1 MRLFPSSSTTSSCPL
16 LQEDLTKASR
26 YENIPLTAMW
36 QDIQGAN
43 SWNGLLDPIN
53 PVFKAEIL
61 RYGDFAQL
69 CYDAFD
75 IKLSTND
82 LGGCKYSLDKLF
94 ESCERPAHSGTSCSA
109 GYEVTKYLY
118 AETDALGRP
127 VEQSVWIGFIAV
139 CTDAEEIRR
148 LGRRDIVVAWRG
160 TETRQEWIQD
170 ARDILVPARLS
181 FSSFMHNVVKAG
193 FPTTPRLRNKVM
205 GHRLPSTVSLSDMG
219 VRVEKGFLSCYI
231 SKGEDSRC
239 ARDTVIS
246 EILRLVDKFK
256 DESLS
261 VTLTGHSLGAALATL
276 SSYDIKK
283 FLNSNFPERPLPV
296 TAFAFASPR
305 IGNRAFAMRMGE
317 LGVKV
322 LRLVNKRDVVP
333 KVPGFVFNEN
343 SWRWLTKLLDWLPW
357 TYCDVGVK
365 IVLDNNDIRNLDPA
379 YAHNLVVYRRLIEGY
394 VGVGRPFKSL
404 GAERTCSTCCGLL
417 IEDQIH

>member
-1 MRLFPSSSTTSSCPL
+1 MRILPSSSTTSSCPL
-16 LQEDLTKASR
+16 LQEDLTNPTR
-26 YENIPLTAMW
+26 YENIAHADMW
-36 QDIQGAN
+36 KDIQGEN
-43 SWNGLLDPIN
+43 YWKGLLDPMN
-53 PVFKAEIL
+53 PVLQKEIL
-61 RYGDFAQL
+61 RYGDFAEL

-82 LGGCKYSLDKLF
+82 LGGCKYGLDKLF
-94 ESCERPAHSGTSCSA
+94 ESCERARHSCSA

-127 VEQSVWIGFIAV
+127 TEQSVWIGFIAV
-139 CTDAEEIRR
+139 STDTEQIRR

-160 TETRQEWIQD
+160 TETRQEWMQD
-170 ARDILVPARLS
+170 ARDILVRARLS
-181 FSSFMHNVVKAG
+181 FSRFKHKVVKPG
-193 FPTTPRLRNKVM
+193 FPTTAPLRNKGL
-205 GHRLPSTVSLSDMG
+205 GHRLSSTARVSDKG

-283 FLNSNFPERPLPV
+283 FLNSKFSALTIPV
-296 TAFAFASPR
+296 TAFTFASPR
-305 IGNRAFAMRMGE
+305 VGNRAFALRMEE

-333 KVPGFVFNEN
+333 KVPGFLFNEN
-343 SWRWLTKLLDWLPW
+343 SWRWLTKLLDCLPW
-357 TYCDVGVK
+357 TYFHAGVP
-365 IVLDNNDIRNLDPA
+365 IILDNHDIRNFDPA
-379 YAHNLVVYRRLIEGY
+379 YAHSLTVYLHLIEGY
-394 VGVGRPFKSL
+394 VGEGRPFKSSGRRRPAPVVAL
-404 GAERTCSTCCGLL
+404 Y
-417 IEDQIH
+417 